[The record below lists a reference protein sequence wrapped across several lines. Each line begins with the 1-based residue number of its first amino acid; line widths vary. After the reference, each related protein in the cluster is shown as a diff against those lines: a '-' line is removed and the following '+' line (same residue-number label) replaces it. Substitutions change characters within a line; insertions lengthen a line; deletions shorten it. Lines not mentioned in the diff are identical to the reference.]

1 MLRIVVFMLIAANLL
16 FFGWSHWAHQEKPV
30 LTAVNDAT
38 AGRSRAPPGPPPC
51 ATLGPFRDEQLA
63 EEAEKQL
70 SRAGWRSQRRSSSE
84 DVNDGWWVYVPNRDA
99 ASQDRTLRAI
109 RGAGLRD
116 AFSMADSEDFSVSV
130 GLFSDEQRAKDRA
143 ARIQKLRLDAVVKE
157 RHKQL
162 VTVWFDMP
170 GVARETLS
178 DGRLADTGL
187 PLDALRIEACP
198 QPAAAPAS
206 GPPPVDGSSTE
217 AAGKTG
223 VAQAVGTAPLFE
235 AR

>member
-1 MLRIVVFMLIAANLL
+1 
-16 FFGWSHWAHQEKPV
+16 V
-30 LTAVNDAT
+30 LTAIAT
-38 AGRSRAPPGPPPC
+38 ANTSKDKPPPAPPPC
-51 ATLGPFRDEQLA
+51 ATLGPFQDELLA
-63 EEAEKQL
+63 DQAEKQL
-70 SRAGWRSQRRSSSE
+70 TKAGWRSQRRASSE

-99 ASQDRTLRAI
+99 AGQERTLRAI

-170 GVARETLS
+170 GVARETLG

-187 PLDALRIEACP
+187 PLDVLRIETCP
-198 QPAAAPAS
+198 QPAAAPA
-206 GPPPVDGSSTE
+206 TE
-217 AAGKTG
+217 APSAEGSGAEAGGKTG
-223 VAQAVGTAPLFE
+223 VAMGIHARGVQA
-235 AR
+235 ARV